1 MYMQEQ
7 FFKEQIR
14 IIHDSR
20 AAKEEEFERMQ
31 QEKREKVKPL
41 CSSPLNEEEGRVK

>member
-7 FFKEQIR
+7 FFKDQIR
-14 IIHDSR
+14 IIQDSR

-31 QEKREKVKPL
+31 QEKRDKVKPSS
-41 CSSPLNEEEGRVK
+41 SSPSNEEEGRVK